1 MFRIFLLLFSLI
13 FSNFYSQKISG
24 LVRDEDGNA
33 LPATLVF
40 NMATEEKIYT
50 NLNGEFSIDA
60 TAGQEIRFVRS
71 GFERNSKIITA
82 TDFTSNLNIT
92 LTRDAA
98 EIEEVKIVRLT
109 GDIHQDSKNLAKED
123 KVHQLQREIGVPLPP
138 EKPREK
144 AADFKKD
151 VVGNLLNLAVSPQA
165 VYDLISGDA
174 RRMKTEY
181 RYEDMQDNIAWILA
195 RVDESYFTELGISP
209 EKSKAFVQFSLG
221 IEPEISRAVKA
232 KNLSKVLFYFEET
245 LPKFLT
251 R

>member
-13 FSNFYSQKISG
+13 FSNFFAQKISG
-24 LVRDEDGNA
+24 LVRDEDGNL

-40 NMATEEKIYT
+40 NMTTEEKIYT
-50 NLNGEFSIDA
+50 NLNGEFLIDA
-60 TAGQEIRFVRS
+60 VSGQEIRFVRS
-71 GFERNSKIITA
+71 GFERNSKIITT
-82 TDFTSNLNIT
+82 TDFSSNLNIK
-92 LTRDAA
+92 LMRDAA

-123 KVHQLQREIGVPLPP
+123 KVHQLQRGIGVPLPP

-144 AADFKKD
+144 PADFKKD

-165 VYDLISGDA
+165 VYDLVSGDA

-245 LPKFLT
+245 LPKFLN

>member
-1 MFRIFLLLFSLI
+1 MFRIFLLLFTLI
-13 FSNFYSQKISG
+13 FSNFFSQKITG

-40 NMATEEKIYT
+40 NMETEQKIYT
-50 NLNGEFSIDA
+50 SLAGEFSIDA
-60 TAGQEIRFVRS
+60 IAGQELRFVRA
-71 GFERNSKIITA
+71 GFERSSKIISA
-82 TDFTSNLNIT
+82 ADLDSKLIIK
-92 LTRDAA
+92 LARDAA

-109 GDIHQDSKNLAKED
+109 GDIQQDSKNLAKED
-123 KVHQLQREIGVPLPP
+123 RISQLQQEIGVPLPP

-144 AADFKKD
+144 PADFKKD

-165 VYDLISGDA
+165 VYDLLSGDA

-195 RVDESYFTELGISP
+195 RVDEGYFTELGISP

-232 KNLSKVLFYFEET
+232 RNLSKVLLYFEQT
-245 LPKFLT
+245 LPKFLN

>member
-1 MFRIFLLLFSLI
+1 MFRIFLLLFTLI
-13 FSNFYSQKISG
+13 FSNFFSQKITG

-40 NMATEEKIYT
+40 NMETEQKIYT
-50 NLNGEFSIDA
+50 SLAGEFSIDA
-60 TAGQEIRFVRS
+60 IAGQELRFVRA
-71 GFERNSKIITA
+71 GFERSAKIISA
-82 TDFTSNLNIT
+82 ADLDSKLIIK
-92 LTRDAA
+92 LARDAA

-109 GDIHQDSKNLAKED
+109 GDIQQDSKNLAKQD
-123 KVHQLQREIGVPLPP
+123 RISQLRQEIGVPPPP

-144 AADFKKD
+144 PADFKKD

-195 RVDESYFTELGISP
+195 RVDEGYFTELGISP

-232 KNLSKVLFYFEET
+232 RNLSKVLLYFEQT
-245 LPKFLT
+245 LPKFLN

>member
-1 MFRIFLLLFSLI
+1 MFRIFLLLFTLI
-13 FSNFYSQKISG
+13 FSNFFSQKITG

-40 NMATEEKIYT
+40 NMETEQKIYT
-50 NLNGEFSIDA
+50 SLAGEFSIDA
-60 TAGQEIRFVRS
+60 IAGQELRFVRA
-71 GFERNSKIITA
+71 GFERSSKIISA
-82 TDFTSNLNIT
+82 ADLDSKLIIT
-92 LTRDAA
+92 LARDAA

-109 GDIHQDSKNLAKED
+109 GDIQQDSKNLAKED
-123 KVHQLQREIGVPLPP
+123 RISQLQQEIGVPLPP

-144 AADFKKD
+144 PADFKKD

-195 RVDESYFTELGISP
+195 RVGDDYFTELGISP
-209 EKSKAFVQFSLG
+209 EKTKAFVQYSLG

-232 KNLSKVLFYFEET
+232 RNLAKVLLYFEQT
-245 LPKFLT
+245 LPKFLN

>member
-1 MFRIFLLLFSLI
+1 MFRIFLLLFTLI
-13 FSNFYSQKISG
+13 FSNFFSQKITG

-40 NMATEEKIYT
+40 NMETEQKIYT
-50 NLNGEFSIDA
+50 SLAGEFSIDA
-60 TAGQEIRFVRS
+60 IAGQELRFVRA
-71 GFERNSKIITA
+71 GFERSSKIISA
-82 TDFTSNLNIT
+82 ADLDSKLIIT
-92 LTRDAA
+92 LARDAA

-109 GDIHQDSKNLAKED
+109 GDIQQDSKNLAKQD
-123 KVHQLQREIGVPLPP
+123 RISQLQQEIGVPLPP

-144 AADFKKD
+144 PADFKKD

-165 VYDLISGDA
+165 VYDLLSGDA

-232 KNLSKVLFYFEET
+232 RNLSKVLLYFEQT
-245 LPKFLT
+245 LPKFLN

>member
-1 MFRIFLLLFSLI
+1 MFRIFLLLFTLI
-13 FSNFYSQKISG
+13 FSNFFSQKITG

-40 NMATEEKIYT
+40 NMETEQKIYT
-50 NLNGEFSIDA
+50 SLAGEFSIDA
-60 TAGQEIRFVRS
+60 IAGQELRFVRA
-71 GFERNSKIITA
+71 GFEQSSKIISA
-82 TDFTSNLNIT
+82 ADLDSKLIIT
-92 LTRDAA
+92 LARDAA

-109 GDIHQDSKNLAKED
+109 GDIQQDSKNLAKED
-123 KVHQLQREIGVPLPP
+123 RISQLQQEIGVPLPP

-144 AADFKKD
+144 PADFKKD

-195 RVDESYFTELGISP
+195 RVDEGYFTELGISP

-232 KNLSKVLFYFEET
+232 RNLSKVLLYFEQT
-245 LPKFLT
+245 LPKFLN